1 MPSTVIVGGFY
12 GDEGKGKIVSYLA
25 MKDNPTVAVRGGVGP
40 NAGHTI
46 EYGLNK
52 YKVRM
57 LPSAFLNRNT
67 QLLIGPGVVVSPEVL
82 LKEIEEFGT
91 QDRTFVDFQCGIIE
105 ESHRISDSAGRLKQ
119 SIGST
124 GTGTGPANADRAMRT
139 LKLAKD
145 TESLALYL
153 DDVPTQVNSALDK
166 KENVIVEGTQGTYL
180 SLWHGT
186 YPYVTSKDVTA
197 SAICADVGI
206 GPKNVDEVLVVFKS
220 FVTRVGEGPLKNEIT
235 PEKATAKGW
244 QEVGTVTGR
253 QRRAAEFDFDL
264 AKRSIMLNSATQ
276 LGITKLD
283 VVFPECSHMQSF
295 SDLSSPAKFFIQ
307 NIEDQLKVHVT
318 LIGTGPD
325 VNDIIDRRES
335 R

>member
-25 MKDNPTVAVRGGVGP
+25 IKDNPTVAVRGGVGP

-46 EYGLNK
+46 EHDNKK

-57 LPSAFLNRNT
+57 LPSAFLNPNT
-67 QLLIGPGVVVSPEVL
+67 RLLIGPGVVVSPEVL
-82 LKEIEEFGT
+82 LKEIEEFKT
-91 QDRTFVDFQCGIIE
+91 HDRSYVDFQCGIIE
-105 ESHRISDSAGRLKQ
+105 ESHRTTDSGGRLKQ

-145 TESLALYL
+145 IDSLAMYL
-153 DDVPTQVNSALDK
+153 DDIPNQVNFALDR
-166 KENVIVEGTQGTYL
+166 KENVIVEGTQGTFL

-186 YPYVTSKDVTA
+186 YPFVTSKDVTA

-206 GPKNVDEVLVVFKS
+206 GPKSVDEVLLVFKA
-220 FVTRVGEGPLKNEIT
+220 FVTRVGEGPLKNEIA
-235 PEKATAKGW
+235 PEKAVAKGW

-283 VVFPECSHMQSF
+283 VVFPECAHMQSYA
-295 SDLSSPAKFFIQ
+295 DLSSPAKFFIK
-307 NIEDQLKVHVT
+307 NIEDQLKVPVT

-325 VNDIIDRRES
+325 VYDIIDRR
-335 R
+335 